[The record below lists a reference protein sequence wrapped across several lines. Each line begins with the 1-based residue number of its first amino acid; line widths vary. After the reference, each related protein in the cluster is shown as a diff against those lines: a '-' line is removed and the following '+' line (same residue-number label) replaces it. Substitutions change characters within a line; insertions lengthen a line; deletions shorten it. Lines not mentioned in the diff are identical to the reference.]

1 VLPPEGVRAM
11 TGLHQ
16 RIAELE
22 AKAAEFKLIADLATD
37 PEARDNNTRR
47 AQALYEL
54 IEKLRKQEAA

>member
-1 VLPPEGVRAM
+1 M